1 MTQGDDLKRSLES
14 LFSRY
19 QRLIAILI
27 FLIGIGL
34 RLYTLN
40 QTNELWK
47 FAGEIGTFLAASIAI
62 PFIYERFVKAFEQ
75 QLFLQ
80 ELEKVVNKAFDSK
93 SLLQRQLILEDI
105 EKKFLSSNLLGS
117 SNPIF
122 NETGRV
128 SLENKKEFLGT
139 AKHEVI
145 HVAISASTFASYFTQ
160 RSYYDFKKFI
170 EDLLKQGVN
179 FKFLFLD
186 PTSSIAEEYAN
197 DREEPKLPEKTRESI
212 EIFINLRDEFEQ
224 AGYPGR
230 FELFTYSH
238 FPYYYALMID
248 PKSNEAKVS
257 VSNYLY
263 GLKRADNPV
272 IEIRKSSA
280 PILFE
285 KYWQSVDKL
294 LETSRRI

>member
-1 MTQGDDLKRSLES
+1 MTQNDKLLRSLGV
-14 LFSRY
+14 LFRQY

-34 RLYTLN
+34 RLYSLN
-40 QTNELWK
+40 QTNELWT
-47 FAGEIGTFLAASIAI
+47 FVGEIGTFLAASIAI
-62 PFIYERFVKAFEQ
+62 PFIYERFLKTVEQ
-75 QLFLQ
+75 QLFL
-80 ELEKVVNKAFDSK
+80 EAIEKVLNRVLDDK
-93 SLLQRQLILEDI
+93 SLSERQLIVGEI
-105 EKKFLSSNLLGS
+105 EKKILGLNLLGS
-117 SNPIF
+117 SSPRF

-128 SLENKKEFLGT
+128 SLENKKDFLET
-139 AKHEVI
+139 ARHEVI
-145 HVAISASTFASYFTQ
+145 HIAISASTFASYFTQ

-186 PTSSIAEEYAN
+186 PASSIAQAYAN
-197 DREEPKLPEKTRESI
+197 DRGEPKLPDKIRESI
-212 EIFINLRDEFEQ
+212 ETFVNLRDEFEQ

-248 PKSNEAKVS
+248 PENEEGRVS

-272 IEIRKSSA
+272 IEIHKSSA

-285 KYWQSVDKL
+285 KYWESVNKL
-294 LETSRRI
+294 LKTSSNI